1 MTWLL
6 ITIIA
11 YFLLAIVNLTDK
23 VLIDRVLPSS
33 RVYASMVSI
42 MGALVIVVAPWFLIW
57 PGWLPCLLDLGAG
70 AFFVVALWLMFDA
83 LKYGDASKIT
93 VLIGSLIPVFT
104 LSWSIFFAHELY
116 VINELIGIGLLLV
129 AALVIVIIPD
139 NKNEK
144 LFSRFGLGFLLSVGS
159 AILYAVHFTLIK
171 VAYDNQVFLSA
182 FIWRGIGGG
191 LAGLMFLISPEV
203 RQAFA
208 KMIWPKKLKTKR
220 KLNGNKTWLVVGVQ
234 ACGAIGFVLQSYA
247 ISLKSPAII
256 NALQGVQYVCLFI
269 LGWVATKIMPK
280 WFHENYSRQA
290 VIKKTVAIIL
300 TAVGIVLLSI
310 S

>member
-6 ITIIA
+6 ITVIA
-11 YFLLAIVNLTDK
+11 YFLLAVVNLTDK

-33 RVYASMVSI
+33 RVFAATVSI
-42 MGALVIVVAPWFLIW
+42 MGSLVIVVAPWFLVW
-57 PGWLPCLLDLGAG
+57 PGWSLCLLDLAAG
-70 AFFVVALWLMFDA
+70 AFFVLALWLMFDA

-104 LSWSIFFAHELY
+104 LSWSIFFAHEAF
-116 VINELIGIGLLLV
+116 VVNELIGIGLLLL

-144 LFSRFGLGFLLSVGS
+144 LFSRFGWGFLLSLS
-159 AILYAVHFTLIK
+159 AAIIYAVHFILIK
-171 VAYDNQVFLSA
+171 QAYDSQIFASA
-182 FIWRGIGGG
+182 FIWRGLGGG
-191 LAGLMFLISPEV
+191 LAGLLFLSSREV

-208 KMIWPKKLKTKR
+208 KMLWPKRTKTKR
-220 KLNGNKTWLVVGVQ
+220 KLTGNKTWLVIGAQ
-234 ACGAIGFVLQSYA
+234 ALGAIGFILQSYA

-269 LGWVATKIMPK
+269 LGWLATTLLPK

-290 VIKKTVAIIL
+290 IIKKTIAIVL
-300 TAVGIVLLSI
+300 TAIGIVLLSI